1 MKRILLCA
9 AYVMTTLGA
18 SAQMMPNP
26 YGMSVN
32 LDTAKKLAAAAVAEA
47 TKKGFKMAVA
57 VTDTNGDLVYFEKMD
72 STQIA
77 SVQVSI
83 QKAASAT
90 LYKRPTKKL
99 QDALAGGGVGLRVLR
114 LDRAIPVEGGLPL
127 VSADG
132 KIIGAI
138 GCSGD
143 TSENDGIV
151 CQAGA
156 DALNPPK

>member
-47 TKKGFKMAVA
+47 SKKGFKMAVA

-83 QKAASAT
+83 QKAVIRTSSFCSV
-90 LYKRPTKKL
+90 P
-99 QDALAGGGVGLRVLR
+99 
-114 LDRAIPVEGGLPL
+114 IEPL
-127 VSADG
+127 
-132 KIIGAI
+132 
-138 GCSGD
+138 
-143 TSENDGIV
+143 TSIM
-151 CQAGA
+151 
-156 DALNPPK
+156 